1 MKRSKTFPGSF
12 MVTPAQ
18 ATVSVGTAAVILFF
32 LTLTA
37 GNAAAFELRGHIK
50 PQWKTTN
57 IPGDSLLQDFS
68 DDPSHD
74 TALDTR
80 LNLSSSSGD
89 WSWRSDYQLQARQ
102 GDLLELQQRYPQFG
116 FNTTALTD
124 DDRRILDLSHNIS
137 ERNDRVI
144 AHRLDRLYLSH
155 TSEKTVLKIGRQAVS
170 WGNGIIY
177 NPVDFFNPFDP
188 AAVDTEYKT
197 GDDMLYAQ
205 YLQDSGNDFQTVWV
219 GRRDEDDDVTQD
231 VSSLALKY
239 HFFLDASEFDVLV
252 AEHYDAQIVAF
263 GAVVDAGGAIWR
275 GDIMLTDT
283 DGEQFSSAVLN
294 WSYAWIAGGKNMT
307 VALEYFYNGF
317 GIDDG
322 DYDPQSLERNP
333 ELVDRVERG
342 ELFTLAKNYAAT
354 AATIELTPL
363 WLLNGSLFRNLDDNS
378 MLVQI
383 FSEYDL
389 QQDLQLLAGINLP
402 GGSDGSEFGGIDSA
416 VADETLAI
424 GTSVFAQLAW
434 YF

>member
-1 MKRSKTFPGSF
+1 MKRSKTFSGSF
-12 MVTPAQ
+12 MLTPAQ
-18 ATVSVGTAAVILFF
+18 SAVSAGTASVILFF
-32 LTLTA
+32 VTLLA

-68 DDPSHD
+68 DDPAHD

-124 DDRRILDLSHNIS
+124 DDRRVFDLSHNIS

-144 AHRLDRLYLSH
+144 AHRLDRLYLGH

-170 WGNGIIY
+170 WGNGLIY

-205 YLQDSGNDFQTVWV
+205 YLQDSGNDFQAVWV
-219 GRRDEDDDVTQD
+219 GRRDDDDDVTQD

-252 AEHYDAQIVAF
+252 AEHYDDQIVAL
-263 GAVVDAGGAIWR
+263 GAVVDSGGAIWL
-275 GDIMLTDT
+275 GDILLTET
-283 DGEQFSSAVLN
+283 DGAQFSSAGVNL
-294 WSYAWIAGGKNMT
+294 SIA
-307 VALEYFYNGF
+307 
-317 GIDDG
+317 
-322 DYDPQSLERNP
+322 
-333 ELVDRVERG
+333 
-342 ELFTLAKNYAAT
+342 
-354 AATIELTPL
+354 
-363 WLLNGSLFRNLDDNS
+363 
-378 MLVQI
+378 
-383 FSEYDL
+383 
-389 QQDLQLLAGINLP
+389 
-402 GGSDGSEFGGIDSA
+402 
-416 VADETLAI
+416 
-424 GTSVFAQLAW
+424 
-434 YF
+434 